1 MMLFKVTLW
10 LMSRVKQILKV
21 WKKFRPV
28 TGTLEISLLA
38 DLWRYFDLS

>member
-1 MMLFKVTLW
+1 MMLFKLTLI
-10 LMSRVKQILKV
+10 SVKVKQILKV

-28 TGTLEISLLA
+28 TGTLESSLLA